1 MEKVYNYYK
10 TTIEE
15 NSRLVSKL
23 KKRIYMTGTIR
34 LVIAVSFIVSVF
46 TISLS
51 GIANYIIITA
61 LFAIPFV
68 VLLFITAQL
77 TSRKEYA
84 EELITL
90 CEKELKG
97 LDYDFSGFDGA
108 SGKINSAHSF
118 SLDLDLFGNQSVFQ
132 SLNRCVTYGGR
143 EKLADWMQNPLTFK
157 QDIELRQKAINE
169 LSELTT
175 LRQHF
180 IVLGSL
186 KQGKKEDVNILNRLM
201 DSGSKM
207 IEAYW
212 KIISYIVPAI
222 WIGLTVGA
230 YLEYINLGILSFAFI
245 ISAIIANAKVKRVNK
260 WHQKT
265 GSIVKILET
274 YVQLIKIIEEQPF
287 KAEILNDIK
296 KQFVTGNLKAYESIR
311 KISSILS
318 RLDQRSNML
327 VAIINLFTLREIRIT
342 IELEEW
348 VETNKD
354 SIEIWLDALAGFDA
368 LCSLGGFAFN
378 HPDYCYP
385 QIEDTYFRFT
395 GKGIGHPLMPRQQC
409 VRNDISIDS
418 EGRFMVV
425 TGANMAG
432 KSTYLRTVGVNYLLA
447 CVGAPVWAEELTVS
461 PASLVTSLR
470 TSDSLTANESYFFA
484 ELKRLKMIIDRLQN
498 GEKLF
503 IILDEILK
511 GTNST
516 DKQKGSLA
524 LIRQFISYRTCGI
537 IATHDLVLGSL
548 QKEFPE
554 NIGNFRFEADI
565 SDNELI
571 FTYKLREG
579 IAENMNACFLM
590 MKMGI
595 TGVI

>member
-23 KKRIYMTGTIR
+23 KKRIYMIGTIR
-34 LVIAVSFIVSVF
+34 LIIAVSLIVSVF
-46 TISLS
+46 TINLS

-84 EELITL
+84 EELVVL

-132 SLNRCVTYGGR
+132 SLNRSVTFGGC
-143 EKLADWMQNPLTFK
+143 EKLAEWMQNPLTLK
-157 QDIELRQKAINE
+157 KDIELRQKAINE
-169 LSELTT
+169 LSELTA

-180 IVLGSL
+180 IVSGSL
-186 KQGKKEDVNILNRLM
+186 KRGKKEDVNILNRLM
-201 DSGSKM
+201 DSGSRR

-222 WIGLTVGA
+222 WIVLTVGA
-230 YLEYINLGILSFAFI
+230 YLEYINPGILSFAFI
-245 ISAIIANAKVKRVNK
+245 ISTIVANAKVKRVNK

-296 KQFVTGNLKAYESIR
+296 KRFVTGNLKAYESIR

-368 LCSLGGFAFN
+368 LCSLGGFAYN

-470 TSDSLTANESYFFA
+470 TSDSLAANESYFFA

-524 LIRQFISYRTCGI
+524 LIRQFISYKTCGI

-565 SDNELI
+565 SDNELV

>member
-15 NSRLVSKL
+15 NLCLISKL
-23 KKRIYMTGTIR
+23 KKRIYITGTIR
-34 LVIAVSFIVSVF
+34 LIIALSFIASIFIMKSADITDYVIIAVIFI
-46 TISLS
+46 
-51 GIANYIIITA
+51 
-61 LFAIPFV
+61 IPF
-68 VLLFITAQL
+68 LLMLLIASRL
-77 TSRKEYA
+77 TLRKEYA
-84 EELITL
+84 EEMISL
-90 CEKELKG
+90 CDRELKG
-97 LDYDFSGFDGA
+97 LECDFSGFDGA
-108 SGKINSAHSF
+108 HSKINAAHSF
-118 SLDLDLFGNQSVFQ
+118 SLDLDLFGNQSIFQ
-132 SLNRCVTYGGR
+132 SLNRTITFGGC
-143 EKLADWMQNPLTFK
+143 EKLAEWIQNPLTLK
-157 QDIELRQKAINE
+157 TDIEPRQKAIDE
-169 LSELTT
+169 LSELTI

-180 IVLGSL
+180 IVSGKL
-186 KQGKKEDVNILNRLM
+186 KQGKKEDVNVLNNLM
-201 DSGSKM
+201 DSGLKK
-207 IEAYW
+207 IETYW
-212 KIISYIVPAI
+212 KIVSYIVPVT
-222 WIGLTVGA
+222 WIVLITGSC
-230 YLEYINLGILSFAFI
+230 LEYINSGILSLAFI
-245 ISAIIANAKVKRVNK
+245 ISAIVANAKVKRVNK

-274 YVQLIKIIEEQPF
+274 YVPLIKTIEEQPF
-287 KAEILNDIK
+287 RAEILHNIK
-296 KQFVTGNLKAYESIR
+296 TRFVIGNIKAYESI
-311 KISSILS
+311 KKLSTILN

-327 VAIINLFTLREIRIT
+327 VVIINIFTSREIRIT
-342 IELEEW
+342 IELENW
-348 VETNKD
+348 IETNKD
-354 SIEIWLDALAGFDA
+354 SNEIWLDALAEFDA

-385 QIEDTYFRFT
+385 QIEDIYFHFT
-395 GKGIGHPLMPRQQC
+395 AKGLGHPLMPRQQC
-409 VRNDISIDS
+409 VKNDISIDN

-447 CVGAPVWAEELTVS
+447 CIGAPVWAEELTVS

-470 TSDSLTANESYFFA
+470 TSDSLTANESYFFS

-524 LIRQFISYRTCGI
+524 LIRQFIGYKTCGI

-548 QKEFPE
+548 QNEFPE
-554 NIGNFRFEADI
+554 NISNFRFEADI
-565 SDNELI
+565 SNNELI
-571 FTYKLREG
+571 FIYKLREG

-595 TGVI
+595 TGII